1 MKFGLLKT
9 KIEKILTESYEKN
22 SVKDNMFIFNELI
35 LKNKNISKVYY
46 LYDELSSKKG
56 LNESLA
62 NEYINQSIIVY
73 ENLINKLTSSQIK
86 EIQMWVGHIQC
97 ENEYTNIDNLF
108 SSDVTKLETKIE
120 SKKTIVET
128 LKSKPTKEKE
138 NTIVPMNEMVKIAND
153 TVSKYLE
160 NLTESE
166 KTELKKLLKEDDEI
180 LKENYFI
187 LKGKILNKLEVID
200 SNETDKDTSIKINE
214 TIEKIQKTP
223 YNINELMRLKK
234 LYESL

>member
-1 MKFGLLKT
+1 
-9 KIEKILTESYEKN
+9 
-22 SVKDNMFIFNELI
+22 
-35 LKNKNISKVYY
+35 
-46 LYDELSSKKG
+46 
-56 LNESLA
+56 
-62 NEYINQSIIVY
+62 
-73 ENLINKLTSSQIK
+73 
-86 EIQMWVGHIQC
+86 MWVGHIQC

-166 KTELKKLLKEDDEI
+166 KTELKGLLKEDDKI

-187 LKGKILNKLEVID
+187 LKGKILNKLEIID

>member
-35 LKNKNISKVYY
+35 LKNKNISKIYY

-160 NLTESE
+160 N
-166 KTELKKLLKEDDEI
+166 
-180 LKENYFI
+180 
-187 LKGKILNKLEVID
+187 
-200 SNETDKDTSIKINE
+200 
-214 TIEKIQKTP
+214 
-223 YNINELMRLKK
+223 
-234 LYESL
+234 

>member
-35 LKNKNISKVYY
+35 LKNKNISKIYY

-166 KTELKKLLKEDDEI
+166 KTELKGLLKEDDKI

-187 LKGKILNKLEVID
+187 LKGKILNKLEIID